1 MGWALVEL
9 GHAVRALDAL
19 PDPAARRLLLALADP
34 RRHGPRPYLRS
45 NEDRMTG
52 GTRAGALLAVRW

>member
-1 MGWALVEL
+1 LLEL

-34 RRHGPRPYLRS
+34 RRHGPPANAARDRS
-45 NEDRMTG
+45 P
-52 GTRAGALLAVRW
+52 